1 MRTICYLI
9 SMIFLLAFESN
20 AHTRIWISTDKIT
33 VTIPETIEERFFV
46 QLFLMLPDYSHEDNT
61 HWRLVKEASE
71 VHKRAEKG
79 EEIEIKPTL
88 REKLLFSTK
97 NIGRLYIRIIK
108 VGSQTYQVYKVD
120 KFSSKSEELIRF
132 SDFSP
137 VSSSWDRINFSR
149 SFTFKVIEGNPQE
162 GCDYKANVAQIKG
175 LPNSYCSPIENN
187 LAAGW
192 FHRVK
197 GIYYLD
203 GDRDHYPINCF
214 MKIQGK
220 IHSYAGLRLNI
231 QTLEEHNYKF
241 NYETH
246 YGD

>member
-1 MRTICYLI
+1 
-9 SMIFLLAFESN
+9 MIFLLAFESN
-20 AHTRIWISTDKIT
+20 GHARTWISTDKVT
-33 VTIPETIEERFFV
+33 VAIPETIEERFFV
-46 QLFLMLPDYSHEDNT
+46 QLFLMLPDYSYEDNT
-61 HWRLVKEASE
+61 HWRLIKQASE
-71 VHKRAEKG
+71 VYKRAEEG

-88 REKLLFSTK
+88 REKLSFSTK
-97 NIGRLYIRIIK
+97 NIGQLYIRIIK
-108 VGSQTYQVYKVD
+108 VGSQTYRVYKVD

-137 VSSSWDRINFSR
+137 VSSSWNRINFSK

-162 GCDYKANVAQIKG
+162 GCDYKANVAQIEG
-175 LPNSYCSPIENN
+175 LPNSYYSPIEND

-203 GDRDHYPINCF
+203 SDRDHYVIRCF

-220 IHSYAGLRLNI
+220 IHSYAGSQLNI

>member
-1 MRTICYLI
+1 MRAACYLI
-9 SMIFLLAFESN
+9 TLLFLLVFDGNSHAQ
-20 AHTRIWISTDKIT
+20 TWIVTDKVTI
-33 VTIPETIEERFFV
+33 TIPETIEERFFV
-46 QLFLMLPDYSHEDNT
+46 QLFLKLPDFHEDNT
-61 HWRLVKEASE
+61 HWELIEEASE
-71 VHKRAEKG
+71 VYKRAEEG

-97 NIGRLYIRIIK
+97 NIDRLYIRIIK
-108 VGSQTYQVYKVD
+108 VDSQTYRAYKVD
-120 KFSSKSEELIRF
+120 KFSSKSEEFISF
-132 SDFSP
+132 ADFSP
-137 VSSSWDRINFSR
+137 VSSNWDRINFSK

-162 GCDYKANVAQIKG
+162 GCDYRANVAQIRG
-175 LPNSYCSPIENN
+175 LPNSYCSPIEND
-187 LAAGW
+187 LEAGW
-192 FHRVK
+192 FHKVK

-203 GDRDHYPINCF
+203 SERNNYWIKCF

-220 IHSYAGLRLNI
+220 IHSYAGIRLNI

>member
-1 MRTICYLI
+1 MRTACCFITL
-9 SMIFLLAFESN
+9 IFLLVFDSN
-20 AHTRIWISTDKIT
+20 SHARTWISTDKVT

-46 QLFLMLPDYSHEDNT
+46 QLFLKLSDIYEDNT
-61 HWRLVKEASE
+61 YWRLIEESSE
-71 VHKRAEKG
+71 IYERAEEG
-79 EEIEIKPTL
+79 EKIEIKPTL
-88 REKLLFSTK
+88 REKLHFSIK
-97 NIGRLYIRIIK
+97 DIERLYIRIIK
-108 VGSQTYQVYKVD
+108 ADSQTYRVYKVD
-120 KFSSKSEELIRF
+120 KFSSKSEEFIHFANF
-132 SDFSP
+132 SL
-137 VSSSWDRINFSR
+137 VNSSWDRINLSK

-162 GCDYKANVAQIKG
+162 SCDYKANVAQIKG
-175 LPNSYCSPIENN
+175 LPNSYCSPIEND

-192 FHRVK
+192 FYKVK

-203 GDRDHYPINCF
+203 SDRDNYPIRCF

-220 IHSYAGLRLNI
+220 IRSYASLQLNI